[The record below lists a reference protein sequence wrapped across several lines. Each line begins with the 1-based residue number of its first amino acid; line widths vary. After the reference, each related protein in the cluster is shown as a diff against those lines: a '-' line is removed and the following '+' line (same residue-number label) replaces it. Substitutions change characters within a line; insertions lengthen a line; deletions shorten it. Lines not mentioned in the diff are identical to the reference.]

1 VGSVS
6 VPLYQRH
13 THPHLDWVPGAPV
26 VGSLCS
32 GYGDLGLAATVSGVE
47 VAWVADPD
55 PDITRL
61 LAARYPDVPNLG
73 DITTPDWAGVP
84 SVDVITAGFPCQD
97 ILAWPA
103 RTGGCG
109 AADAAG
115 RRRRTRRDRPGEQS
129 GGSASGEP
137 HRRRHPADHPARGP
151 GAGAGLVGVA
161 AA

>member
-1 VGSVS
+1 MNVGH
-6 VPLYQRH
+6 H
-13 THPHLDWVPGAPV
+13 TPHRDSQDDSPDGPRI
-26 VGSLCS
+26 GSLFT
-32 GYGDLGLAATVSGVE
+32 GYGGLDLAVHAVLGGHLAWYAEVDRHAQTVLAHRFGGV
-47 VAWVADPD
+47 V
-55 PDITRL
+55 
-61 LAARYPDVPNLG
+61 NLG
-73 DITTPDWAGVP
+73 DIRAVDWTQVAP
-84 SVDVITAGFPCQD
+84 VDVVTAGFPCQD